1 LAWTPEETLTFA
13 RHHIEVWNT
22 HELENI
28 LDLYSA
34 DVELTSPLAEQV
46 VGSAVVHGRDG
57 LRQYFGTALQA
68 NPGLHFELVD
78 VLRGL
83 DTVTIYMRSIGGRL
97 VADVLFIDADGL
109 IDKVLAH
116 YSCSP

>member
-1 LAWTPEETLTFA
+1 MPWTPEEAAKFA
-13 RHHIEVWNT
+13 QHHIEVWNR
-22 HELENI
+22 HELEDI

-46 VGSAVVHGRDG
+46 VGSAVVHGRDE
-57 LRQYFGTALQA
+57 LRRYFGTALQA
-68 NPGLHFELVD
+68 NPSLQFELVD

-97 VADVLFIDADGL
+97 VADVLFVDADGL
-109 IDKVLAH
+109 IEKVLAH
-116 YSCSP
+116 YSCSL